1 VRNCLL
7 LAALAL
13 SVYADSNVQGPRAGY
28 VASSAGVRTVL
39 GIMGASRL
47 GDPIVKDL
55 QRVVVLP
62 GSDVAVGLST
72 SAELVRANLTDGTT
86 ASLGIAGVTELAAS
100 PSGEIIVAVA
110 AGHAHL
116 LSKTGAR
123 LTSFSL
129 PPGALRVAVADQA
142 STVAVITNAG
152 SLYVLNELGAREVFH
167 STDLPAL
174 AFLPNSTDL
183 VVADESGGLFRINAD
198 LQLTKLATVA
208 GTRALA
214 AQTSRLLAV
223 TEHGVSAVNFGTG
236 ETTLTECSCTATSA
250 KPMGGAGFLLTN
262 PDDGPIWVVDASLD
276 QLRVAFIPEVVNE

>member
-1 VRNCLL
+1 
-7 LAALAL
+7 
-13 SVYADSNVQGPRAGY
+13 
-28 VASSAGVRTVL
+28 
-39 GIMGASRL
+39 L
-47 GDPIVKDL
+47 GDPIAKDL

-62 GSDVAVGLST
+62 GSDAAVGLSS
-72 SAELVRANLTDGTT
+72 SAELMRANLTDGTT
-86 ASLGIAGVTELAAS
+86 ASLGLSDVTELAAS
-100 PSGEIIVAVA
+100 PSGEIVVAIA

-116 LSKTGAR
+116 FSKTGAR

-129 PPGALRVAVADQA
+129 PSGALRVAAADQA
-142 STVAVITNAG
+142 STIAVVTDAG
-152 SLYVLNELGAREVFH
+152 SLYILSELGIREVFH

-183 VVADESGGLFRINAD
+183 VVADESGSLFRINAD

-214 AQTSRLLAV
+214 AQSSRLLAV
-223 TEHGVSAVNFGTG
+223 TEHGVSGVNFGTG
-236 ETTLTECSCTATSA
+236 ETILTECSCTATSA
-250 KPMGGAGFLLTN
+250 KPMGGASFLLTN